1 MNKNLVYNLL
11 MKINNYIE
19 HTILKP
25 NVTKKELTTFLDEA
39 KEYSFKGVC
48 INPCHIAFA
57 KEYLKNTPVNIVTV
71 IGFPLGA
78 NSTATKAFEASQAVK
93 DGADEIDMVIN
104 ITALKEGQ
112 DEFVRQDIKEVVKAS
127 EGKPVKVILE
137 TDLITKEEIKKAC
150 QICIEAGAKFVKT
163 STGFV
168 KDGVGATVENVKLMY
183 ETVKD
188 FGLEVKASGGIRSLE
203 DANKMIEAGA
213 TRLGTSAGV
222 KIVQGL
228 SSNSGY

>member
-25 NVTKKELTTFLDEA
+25 NITKKELTTFLDEA

-150 QICIEAGAKFVKT
+150 QICIVAGAKFVKT

-183 ETVKD
+183 ETVKN

-203 DANKMIEAGA
+203 DAQKMIKAGA
-213 TRLGTSAGV
+213 SRLGTSAGV

>member
-1 MNKNLVYNLL
+1 MN
-11 MKINNYIE
+11 INSYIE
-19 HTILKP
+19 HTLLKP
-25 NVTKKELTTFLDEA
+25 NATKEELINLLVEA
-39 KEYSFKGVC
+39 KTYSFKGVC
-48 INPCHIAFA
+48 INPCHVAFA
-57 KEYLKNTPVNIVTV
+57 KNYLKDTSVNVVTV

-78 NSTATKAFEASQAVK
+78 NATSVKAFEAAQAVK

-104 ITALKEGQ
+104 VTALKDGE
-112 DEFVRQDIKEVVKAS
+112 DSFVKNDIKEVVKAS
-127 EGKPVKVILE
+127 GEKPVKVILE

-150 QICIEAGAKFVKT
+150 LICSEAGAKFVKT

-168 KDGVGATVENVKLMY
+168 KDGVGAKEEDIKLMY

-188 FGLEVKASGGIRSLE
+188 FGLQVKASGGIRSFE
-203 DANKMIEAGA
+203 DAQKMINAGA

-228 SSNSGY
+228 VSDSKY